1 MPNNSS
7 VYLILWVLLQL
18 LVEVNCQMT
27 PFKPTIASKFFYLDV
42 SVPFN
47 TQQLSWQDLSNTN
60 ILPSHSGAASCSG
73 GANNNILFLYG
84 GMSSDQTMALV
95 YTFDSQNIKWSIP
108 KFMAVNAI
116 RKSDLTG
123 VCLNGIM
130 YLWGGM
136 SGDLFS
142 NDMLIL
148 DTINLNWKEGSLIK
162 APTPRCQYGATLL
175 PNNNIIYLGGND
187 ENLTF
192 DPKTL
197 AIDNMGTALTL
208 SEVYIYD
215 TIHDNWTTKKAVGK
229 IPPNRAGFSTVL

>member
-1 MPNNSS
+1 MPNNFS
-7 VYLILWVLLQL
+7 VYLILWGLLQL

-27 PFKPTIASKFFYLDV
+27 PFKPTIAS
-42 SVPFN
+42 S
-47 TQQLSWQDLSNTN
+47 
-60 ILPSHSGAASCSG
+60 
-73 GANNNILFLYG
+73 
-84 GMSSDQTMALV
+84 
-95 YTFDSQNIKWSIP
+95 
-108 KFMAVNAI
+108 
-116 RKSDLTG
+116 

-229 IPPNRAGFSTVL
+229 IPPNRAGFSTVLGLDGLTVIIFGGYFNDPGYLDPALYVLDLTHFTWYVPKVSGIIPSPRVWHKANVIGKYMVISF